1 MSRQKGALELGVEKT
16 ATVALGLLE
25 ERECREWLLREIHTF
40 GPCCPG
46 CGAELVSE
54 RQRASWWAG
63 RRVCCKRCGKY
74 FSAVTGTVLNK
85 MGLSY
90 RQAFLL
96 LLGLDLNLDLK
107 VIAGLCHCHRDTVRL
122 WRDKLALFGELN
134 NAD

>member
-1 MSRQKGALELGVEKT
+1 MGRQNGVIGLDVEKT
-16 ATVALGLLE
+16 ATVVLDILDE
-25 ERECREWLLREIHTF
+25 QRCREWLLRKVHQA
-40 GPCCPG
+40 GQCCPG
-46 CGAELVSE
+46 CGAELVND

-63 RRVCCKRCGKY
+63 RRVCCKSCGKY

-96 LLGLDLNLDLK
+96 LLGLGLNLNMK

-122 WRDKLALFGELN
+122 WRDKLIFSGAGKV
-134 NAD
+134 AD